1 MSILNP
7 SCSRNSSN
15 RKNTRFNS
23 RERLKDALVIR
34 CFFVIGVFYLS
45 NRFNCCAGGIAGT
58 VGGLVVGGLVVGGL
72 VVGGL
77 VVGGLVVGGLVVG
90 AGVLVVAGLETGGL
104 VGIPRINLKNCIRT
118 SITSLSHNFNQES
131 KNLVVNRV

>member
-7 SCSRNSSN
+7 SCRRNSSN

-77 VVGGLVVGGLVVG
+77 VVG

-131 KNLVVNRV
+131 KNLVVNKV